1 MKRHKKYSRIS
12 NKMDDIKKD
21 GMNEQNKETE
31 TKSTE
36 GVFIEQ
42 KPIIEASKKEPLLL
56 SEEDFTKSSEECIRT
71 SEENSS
77 ETQKKLSDEE
87 QTIMRKYGLLK
98 KKNTVEFSLNKS
110 KKRFDSSDYYMSVH
124 NRKK

>member
-1 MKRHKKYSRIS
+1 
-12 NKMDDIKKD
+12 MDDIKKD